1 MEEATTLCSNCQRP
15 IAASNYVIHS
25 LHCQR
30 NLMKCDKCGE
40 AVPRSGLEEH
50 DFEFHSKVN
59 CPDCHM
65 SVERPQ
71 LDTHKKTVCR
81 SRQQGCLYC
90 ELEMPASEIS
100 HHEDYCGSR
109 TKKCEDCGEYVML
122 KYEQLHIDS
131 NHGFLKLDDEPGPT
145 ATWIKNDIKGRS
157 TPTKSNNNSKPQLN
171 IGKFIDDDDDVDDMH
186 SLFANLLKKQNAVGS
201 TTHYPGVAYPISG
214 EPQRYVSRSPPPF
227 QDVLD
232 DTSDL
237 VALPCEFCEAMIPVN
252 QLILH
257 QTGCRMDIASFGRP
271 KKSQN
276 DSTMRKNLSVVNEV
290 DGGLSRGSLE
300 RMNEF
305 WEDSRDKQENAGS
318 FDMRDSRR
326 NAVAHVGKVNVDRHR
341 NDIGECN
348 VDMRRNAIDE
358 GSEASLKNE
367 LEEDGVYFLPCE
379 FCEEGYPPSLLLEH
393 QDVCEYNPKNIS
405 EATPVWSEPQDVP
418 SGKSKETLETL
429 RPRKYDENNYNTFVD
444 SDQPN
449 SSMEGE
455 PKDPHFLR
463 TPQSPPRQ
471 HEVHCQTDPIDE
483 IVSKWFKPIQSLEF
497 STDFKKESCD
507 KKLVVKAPGN
517 TRHESSDILNKV
529 PGTTISS
536 SFKKPGEI
544 SLSAFYQTKPSSNTP
559 KVAQT
564 RASQDLFATTTKT
577 KKEFHSGKV
586 SSSIMLGSRGK
597 NNISNSYNDLR
608 GNFTVAS
615 EWSDDSDSRPTSAT
629 GAIPKQKA
637 GKLNFSRKVN
647 QEVQS
652 SRPSNSIVPRRGVS
666 RGVDSSS
673 DNGQGYHIRNN
684 LKDLNDDED
693 DD

>member
-30 NLMKCDKCGE
+30 NLIKCEKCGE

-50 DFEFHSKVN
+50 DLDFHSKVN

-65 SVERPQ
+65 SVERPH
-71 LDTHKKTVCR
+71 LETHKKTVCR
-81 SRQQGCLYC
+81 ARQQGCLFC
-90 ELEMPASEIS
+90 ELEMPASEINE
-100 HHEDYCGSR
+100 HENYCGSR
-109 TKKCEDCGEYVML
+109 TKKCDECGEYVML

-145 ATWIKNDIKGRS
+145 ATWIKNDIMSGSRPAKA
-157 TPTKSNNNSKPQLN
+157 NNNSKPQLTS
-171 IGKFIDDDDDVDDMH
+171 GKFIEDDDDVDDMH
-186 SLFANLLKKQNAVGS
+186 SLFANLLKKQNAVSS

-227 QDVLD
+227 QDVQD

-257 QTGCRMDIASFGRP
+257 QTGCRMDIASFARP

-276 DSTMRKNLSVVNEV
+276 DIQKNLSVTNEV
-290 DGGLSRGSLE
+290 DAGLFRSSLE
-300 RMNEF
+300 RMNEL
-305 WEDSRDKQENAGS
+305 WEDSRDKHENAGS
-318 FDMRDSRR
+318 LDMRDSRR
-326 NAVAHVGKVNVDRHR
+326 NAVADVGKVNVGRQR

-348 VDMRRNAIDE
+348 VEMRRNAIDE
-358 GSEASLKNE
+358 GSEASLKHD
-367 LEEDGVYFLPCE
+367 LEEDGVYLLPCE
-379 FCEEGYPPSLLLEH
+379 FCDDGYPASLLLEH
-393 QDVCEYNPKNIS
+393 QDVCEYNPKNVS
-405 EATPVWSEPQDVP
+405 EAAPVWSESQDAS
-418 SGKSKETLETL
+418 SGRSKDTLESL
-429 RPRKYDENNYNTFVD
+429 RPRKFDECNYNTFVD

-449 SSMEGE
+449 SS
-455 PKDPHFLR
+455 
-463 TPQSPPRQ
+463 S
-471 HEVHCQTDPIDE
+471 
-483 IVSKWFKPIQSLEF
+483 
-497 STDFKKESCD
+497 
-507 KKLVVKAPGN
+507 
-517 TRHESSDILNKV
+517 
-529 PGTTISS
+529 
-536 SFKKPGEI
+536 
-544 SLSAFYQTKPSSNTP
+544 
-559 KVAQT
+559 
-564 RASQDLFATTTKT
+564 
-577 KKEFHSGKV
+577 
-586 SSSIMLGSRGK
+586 SRGK

-652 SRPSNSIVPRRGVS
+652 SRPSNSIVPRRVT
-666 RGVDSSS
+666 RTVNSSS
-673 DNGQGYHIRNN
+673 DNGQQYHIRNN
-684 LKDLNDDED
+684 LKDPIDDED